1 MQHGTAAT
9 LRIDLGALVANYAL
23 IARQVAPA
31 AVAGVV
37 KADAYGLGAAE
48 VSQALLAAGCRH
60 FFVAHLCEATALK
73 PHLPADIPLYILNG
87 LPPGAQ
93 AACAALGAVPVLNS
107 LVQIDDWAAAARSRG
122 RALPAVIQVD
132 TGMSRLG
139 LTPDELAILRDQ
151 PHRLDGIALQLIMT
165 HLACADE
172 PDDAFNREQRDR
184 FDAIA
189 SQFPGVPRSID
200 NSGGAMATGV
210 RHGDVVR
217 AGIALYG
224 GAPHGGPDPHPNPMQ
239 AVIALDAYI
248 LQLRTVPAGAGVGYG
263 LTHRCDRPSHIA
275 TLSVGYADGW
285 PRHLSSRGSAYIGG
299 VRAPIVGRVSMDSMA
314 IDVTDV
320 PDHLLHPGASVELIG
335 PHQTIDAV
343 AAQADTISYEILTRL
358 GHRYARSYL
367 PAPAAAADQRSGK
380 P

>member
-1 MQHGTAAT
+1 MHDGTAAT

-23 IARQVAPA
+23 IARRVAPA

-37 KADAYGLGAAE
+37 KADAYGLGAVP

-60 FFVAHLCEATALK
+60 FFVAHLCEATLLK
-73 PHLPADIPLYILNG
+73 PHLPPDIPLYILNG
-87 LPPGAQ
+87 LPPGTE
-93 AACAALGAVPVLNS
+93 AACAALGAVPVLNA
-107 LVQIDDWAAAARSRG
+107 LAQIDAWAAAARTLG
-122 RALPAVIQVD
+122 RALPGVIQVD

-151 PHRLDGIALQLIMT
+151 PHRLDGVDLQLVMS

-172 PDDAFNREQRDR
+172 PDAAFNGEQRHR

-189 SQFPGVPRSID
+189 AQFPGVPRSID
-200 NSGGAMATGV
+200 NSGGAMADDVG
-210 RHGDVVR
+210 HGDLVR

-224 GAPHGGPDPHPNPMQ
+224 GAPHGDANSMH

-248 LQLRTVPAGAGVGYG
+248 LQLRTVPTGAGVGYG

-299 VRAPIVGRVSMDSMA
+299 IRAPIVGRVSMDSMA

-320 PDHLLHPGASVELIG
+320 PDHLLYRGAPVELIG

-358 GHRYARSYL
+358 GYRYARSYL
-367 PAPAAAADQRSGK
+367 PAPVAAADQRSGK
-380 P
+380 A

>member
-1 MQHGTAAT
+1 MHDGTAAT

-48 VSQALLAAGCRH
+48 VSHALLAAGCRH

-73 PHLPADIPLYILNG
+73 PHLPPDIPLYVLNG
-87 LPPGAQ
+87 LPPGAE
-93 AACAALGAVPVLNS
+93 AACAALGVLPVLNS
-107 LVQIDDWAAAARSRG
+107 LAQIDAWAAAARTIG
-122 RALPAVIQVD
+122 YALPGVIQVD

-139 LTPDELAILRDQ
+139 LTPDELAMLRDQ
-151 PHRLDGIALQLIMT
+151 PHRLDGIDLQLVMS

-189 SQFPGVPRSID
+189 AQFPGVPHSLD
-200 NSGGAMATGV
+200 NSGGAMASDVG
-210 RHGDVVR
+210 HGDLVR

-224 GAPHGGPDPHPNPMQ
+224 GAPHGDPNPMQ

-248 LQLRTVPAGAGVGYG
+248 VQLRTVPAGAGVGYG

-285 PRHLSSRGSAYIGG
+285 PRHLSGRGSAYIGG
-299 VRAPIVGRVSMDSMA
+299 VRAPIVGRVSMDSMT

-320 PDHLLHPGASVELIG
+320 ADYLLYPGAPVELIG

-343 AAQADTISYEILTRL
+343 AAQAGTISYEILTRL
-358 GHRYARSYL
+358 GHRYARIYL
-367 PAPAAAADQRSGK
+367 PAPVAAADQRSGK
-380 P
+380 A